1 MGSHPFT
8 LLTNALT
15 GRGHMGTYLGL
26 FNCTI
31 CIPQII
37 ASALGGVV
45 LSLVGSTQSNMM
57 IVAGVLL
64 LIGAAFVGIIKE
76 TIGEPQNS

>member
-1 MGSHPFT
+1 MCLRDGV
-8 LLTNALT
+8 
-15 GRGHMGTYLGL
+15 
-26 FNCTI
+26 
-31 CIPQII
+31 I

-45 LSLVGSTQSNMM
+45 LSCVGSTQINMM

-64 LIGAAFVGIIKE
+64 LIGAAFVSVIKE